1 MLLALLPL
9 LSPLLVRPQR
19 ARAPRKR
26 FRPWGG
32 AASWTAL
39 AAPAD
44 PGLGSV
50 PACQSLGAAPL
61 SWGGRG
67 RLRPPPPFLSVL
79 SPAPAPDGRWRCREV
94 AALPTN
100 PRGCL
105 VPHAERC
112 VQEELTS
119 TSVEHLIINPNAA
132 YEKFKDKRLST
143 EGVGEPGGSGKGGLW
158 GPRGDPRAG
167 TAALGVLG

>member
-1 MLLALLPL
+1 MPCPGEVPCPGQLWLPRQTL
-9 LSPLLVRPQR
+9 GWVRSLR
-19 ARAPRKR
+19 VS
-26 FRPWGG
+26 PWGLRPCPGEDG
-32 AASWTAL
+32 AAFA
-39 AAPAD
+39 
-44 PGLGSV
+44 
-50 PACQSLGAAPL
+50 
-61 SWGGRG
+61 
-67 RLRPPPPFLSVL
+67 PPPPFLSVL

-158 GPRGDPRAG
+158 GPRGDPGEG